1 MPSRPI
7 SLRLSRIFLAL
18 LALIPALAGTRAIAV
33 SPKAWKQDRLIITF
47 WCPPPATDPNLAIVA
62 RDGYTMTWTPE
73 AGLDAARRHG
83 LRAMLEDPLLSPASL
98 DNPGTREKLKALVER
113 VRNHPALE
121 AYYITD
127 EPGAAAFPGLGRLA
141 DFLRELDPAH
151 FAYINLFPT
160 YANNEQLGTP
170 GDTVTA
176 YREHLTRF
184 TAAVRPALVSY
195 DHYHFF
201 RDRDGDQ
208 YFLNLAMIRDAARE
222 AGAPFL
228 NIIQACTIEKSWRLV
243 NADELRFLVYTTLA
257 YGGRGISYFLYWGPT
272 AYGGLYQEG
281 VRTPLADPVA
291 GLNREINAL
300 SPPLMALRSLGAYHA
315 TPVPKG
321 ADPIPSSSPVHM
333 EGNPDCVIGLFAP
346 ESARAPA
353 LTAADARALLIANR
367 SYTKETQARLQ
378 LKSGIRRIEEFNRTT
393 GRWERLRN
401 WRRGTV
407 LPVTLAPGDGRLFRF
422 R

>member
-1 MPSRPI
+1 
-7 SLRLSRIFLAL
+7 
-18 LALIPALAGTRAIAV
+18 
-33 SPKAWKQDRLIITF
+33 
-47 WCPPPATDPNLAIVA
+47 
-62 RDGYTMTWTPE
+62 
-73 AGLDAARRHG
+73 
-83 LRAMLEDPLLSPASL
+83 MLQDPLLSPESL
-98 DNPGTREKLKALVER
+98 DHPGTREKLRALVER

-184 TAAVRPALVSY
+184 NAAVRPALITY

-201 RDRDGDQ
+201 KNRDGDQ

-222 AGAPFL
+222 AEVPFL

-243 NADELRFLVYTTLA
+243 NSDELRFLVYTTLA

-281 VRTPLADPVA
+281 DRTPLADPVA

-300 SPPLMALRSLGAYHA
+300 SPPLMALRSLGAYHVA
-315 TPVPKG
+315 PIPKG
-321 ADPIPSSSPVHM
+321 ADPIPSSSPVQL
-333 EGNPDCVIGLFAP
+333 EGTPDCVLGLFAP
-346 ESARAPA
+346 ESAKASAPKA
-353 LTAADARALLIANR
+353 AEATAFLVANR
-367 SYTKETQARLQ
+367 SYAKETQARIQ
-378 LKSGIRRIEEFNRTT
+378 LKSGVRRIEEFNRAT
-393 GRWERLRN
+393 GRWERLRD
-401 WRRGTV
+401 WRRRTA

>member
-1 MPSRPI
+1 
-7 SLRLSRIFLAL
+7 LSRIFLAL